1 METGRFLVSMVL
13 VGQVKAR
20 ITSETI
26 RDASSEVLMTL
37 IQEERSGVSA
47 RVLVVS
53 AVVGLAALTDSAV
66 TAVVGSLLM
75 TTSKQN
81 ACFVYESE
89 LYSRF

>member
-1 METGRFLVSMVL
+1 MVL

-20 ITSETI
+20 MTTATI

-47 RVLVVS
+47 GVL
-53 AVVGLAALTDSAV
+53 
-66 TAVVGSLLM
+66 VVGSLFM

-81 ACFVYESE
+81 ACFVYGIE

>member
-1 METGRFLVSMVL
+1 METGRFFASMVL

-20 ITSETI
+20 ITTATI

-47 RVLVVS
+47 GVLAVS
-53 AVVGLAALTDSAV
+53 VVVGLVALTASAV
-66 TAVVGSLLM
+66 GAVVGSLLM

-81 ACFVYESE
+81 ACFVYGIE